1 MRIDTMGR
9 SSGFLLILFAFLLIL
24 SIITISFVYRE
35 TQVFDG
41 HRAFEYAKFQVQLG
55 PRILGSK
62 AHETASKWI
71 ISSLEK
77 NKWEVVSQE
86 AEITGVP
93 IKNIIAKSGE
103 GKPWIII
110 ATHYDSRFF
119 ADRDS
124 STQGRKLPVVGAN
137 DGASSVAILLELARI
152 LPINTDHQIWLVF
165 FDAED
170 NGNISGYDWILGSK
184 YFLAELEGKP
194 DSVIILDMVGDKD
207 LNIYME
213 QNSDPDLNSEIW
225 AIASELGYT
234 QFIPAYKYNLIDDHI
249 PFLDAGIRAI
259 DVIDFD
265 YPFWHTTHDTL
276 DKISADS
283 LAAVGNT
290 IIKWLEQYP
299 E

>member
-1 MRIDTMGR
+1 MNKPSKFM
-9 SSGFLLILFAFLLIL
+9 LILIAFFLIL
-24 SIITISFVYRE
+24 SIITISYVYRN

-41 HRAFEYAKFQVQLG
+41 QRALEYIKFQVELG
-55 PRILGSK
+55 PRILGSE
-62 AHETASKWI
+62 AHETAAKWI
-71 ISSLEK
+71 ISSLEA

-110 ATHYDSRFF
+110 ATHYDSRLF

-124 STQGRKLPVVGAN
+124 SPEGRKLPVVGAN

-184 YFLAELEGKP
+184 YFITELEGKP

-249 PFLDAGIRAI
+249 PFIHAGIRAI

-265 YPFWHTTHDTL
+265 YPYWHTTHDTL

-290 IIKWLEQYP
+290 IIKWLEQYS

>member
-1 MRIDTMGR
+1 MSK
-9 SSGFLLILFAFLLIL
+9 SSKYLLLFFSFFLIL
-24 SIITISFVYRE
+24 SIITISHIFRK

-41 HRAFEYAKFQVQLG
+41 QRALAYAKFQVQLG
-55 PRILGSK
+55 PRILGSG
-62 AHETASKWI
+62 AHETSSKWI
-71 ISSLEK
+71 ISSLEA

-93 IKNIIAKSGE
+93 IKNIIAMSGE

-110 ATHYDSRFF
+110 ATHYDSRLF
-119 ADRDS
+119 ADRDPS
-124 STQGRKLPVVGAN
+124 PENRRHPVVGAN

-152 LPINTDHQIWLVF
+152 LPGYTDYKIWLVF

-184 YFLAELEGKP
+184 YFVTELEGKP

-213 QNSDPDLNSEIW
+213 QNSAPDLNAEIW
-225 AIASELGYT
+225 AIASKLGYT
-234 QFIPAYKYNLIDDHI
+234 QFIPAYKYDLIDDHI
-249 PFLDAGIRAI
+249 PFLDVGIRAI

-265 YPFWHTTHDTL
+265 YPYWHTTHDTL

-283 LAAVGNT
+283 LATVGNV
-290 IIKWLEQYP
+290 IIKWLEKYP

>member
-1 MRIDTMGR
+1 MSR

-41 HRAFEYAKFQVQLG
+41 QRAFEYAKFQVQLG

-62 AHETASKWI
+62 AHETAAKWI
-71 ISSLEK
+71 ISSLEA

-86 AEITGVP
+86 AEIIGVP

-110 ATHYDSRFF
+110 ATHYDSRLF

-124 STQGRKLPVVGAN
+124 SPEGRKLSVAGAN

-184 YFLAELEGKP
+184 YFITELEGKP

-249 PFLDAGIRAI
+249 PFIHAGIRAI

-265 YPFWHTTHDTL
+265 YPYWHTTHDTL

-283 LAAVGNT
+283 LATVGNT
-290 IIKWLEQYP
+290 IIKWLEKYP
-299 E
+299 D

>member
-1 MRIDTMGR
+1 M
-9 SSGFLLILFAFLLIL
+9 LILIAFFLIL
-24 SIITISFVYRE
+24 SIITISYVYRN

-41 HRAFEYAKFQVQLG
+41 QRALEYIKFQVELG
-55 PRILGSK
+55 PRILGSE
-62 AHETASKWI
+62 AHETAAKWI
-71 ISSLEK
+71 ISSLEA
-77 NKWEVVSQE
+77 NKWEVESQE
-86 AEITGVP
+86 VEISGIP
-93 IKNIIAKSGE
+93 IKNIIAKGGE

-110 ATHYDSRFF
+110 GGHYDSRLF

-124 STQGRKLPVVGAN
+124 TPDGRKLPVDGAN

-152 LPINTDHQIWLVF
+152 LPISTDKEIWLVF

-170 NGNISGYDWILGSK
+170 NGNILGYDWILGSQS
-184 YFLAELEGKP
+184 FIAEVEGKP
-194 DSVIILDMVGDKD
+194 DNVVILDMVGDKD

-213 QNSDPDLNSEIW
+213 QYSDPDLNAEIW
-225 AIASELGYT
+225 GIASELGYT
-234 QFIPAYKYNLIDDHI
+234 QFIPEYKYNLIDDHI
-249 PFLDAGIRAI
+249 PFIDAGIRAI